1 MLTYCKIVTNFD
13 IQPIQL
19 KSRKNKQEFERI
31 FNNLMKKHK
40 NIYPNKNFVTRAT
53 EL

>member
-1 MLTYCKIVTNFD
+1 MLTYCKIVTKVN
-13 IQPIQL
+13 IEPIQL

-31 FNNLMKKHK
+31 FNNFIEKHK